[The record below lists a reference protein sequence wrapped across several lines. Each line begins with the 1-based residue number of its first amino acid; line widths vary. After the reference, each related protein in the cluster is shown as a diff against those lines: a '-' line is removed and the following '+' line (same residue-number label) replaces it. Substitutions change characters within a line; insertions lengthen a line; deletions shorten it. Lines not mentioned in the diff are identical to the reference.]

1 MLIEVVST
9 VGKLMENIYH
19 LILCIALL
27 LKASFLKPDLQRC
40 ADTAKLI
47 FPDSWKKHTCIKS
60 ISNYINIKLWESG
73 QLGVVSSARQ

>member
-9 VGKLMENIYH
+9 VGKLLENIYH

-47 FPDSWKKHTCIKS
+47 FPDSWKKHIKS
-60 ISNYINIKLWESG
+60 ISNYIHVKLWESG

>member
-9 VGKLMENIYH
+9 VGKLLENIYH

-40 ADTAKLI
+40 
-47 FPDSWKKHTCIKS
+47 F
-60 ISNYINIKLWESG
+60 
-73 QLGVVSSARQ
+73 